1 MAVRFC
7 NLSQL
12 KGASKI
18 CRQSRIVEKALFSS
32 QDNSTIDFGFKDVN
46 AAEKQ
51 NMVKDVFTKVAFKY
65 DVMNDLMSVGAHRL
79 WKDEVDIE

>member
-1 MAVRFC
+1 MAARFC
-7 NLSQL
+7 TVFSG
-12 KGASKI
+12 KGAKKI

-46 AAEKQ
+46 SSEKQ

-79 WKDEVDIE
+79 WKDEV